1 MLERTGERR
10 TKEGGRK
17 ERERKR
23 ETEALLSHHISRVY
37 GVRGKEG
44 QQTCRAR
51 RVTVGTGERGGL
63 AEEED
68 EARRE
73 LRGEERERDS
83 WFTCRHGN
91 AASPLTCYSIGIARP
106 SAAVLSQPP
115 QEYERESRSIAWD
128 RERAD
133 ASFPMG
139 ERSLACFGGAISL
152 PRRRSPRRGS
162 SLFFFSRRRRRAT
175 RRAEKEKEYPRARY
189 RDTRSPSHNTHY
201 IGIITEET
209 LHRGIFIYIYIVH
222 VCTCTLAVLSPCCFL
237 SFTHGE
243 T

>member
-1 MLERTGERR
+1 MP
-10 TKEGGRK
+10 
-17 ERERKR
+17 
-23 ETEALLSHHISRVY
+23 
-37 GVRGKEG
+37 
-44 QQTCRAR
+44 AR

-73 LRGEERERDS
+73 LRGGKRESERERDS

-139 ERSLACFGGAISL
+139 ERSLARFGGAISL
-152 PRRRSPRRGS
+152 PRREDRLRRGPLSFS
-162 SLFFFSRRRRRAT
+162 SLDDAT
-175 RRAEKEKEYPRARY
+175 RRAEKEKECPRARY
-189 RDTRSPSHNTHY
+189 RDTVHPRTIRT

-209 LHRGIFIYIYIVH
+209 RTPPRDIYIYYIVH
-222 VCTCTLAVLSPCCFL
+222 VCTCTLARPLPCCFL
-237 SFTHGE
+237 SFAHGE